1 MSTNKEKDIYLKD
14 GKLDL
19 SILDEE
25 MLKPLT
31 KEGDIEEYN
40 TILEDLESM
49 DLKNIDISATLEE
62 MAMIFEEDEYNKA
75 FNKQRLEEEMKE
87 FHKKD

>member
-19 SILDEE
+19 SLLDEE
-25 MLKPLT
+25 T
-31 KEGDIEEYN
+31 IQEIEPEKYS

-49 DLKNIDISATLEE
+49 DLNNTDISSVLEE
-62 MAMIFEEDEYNKA
+62 MAMIFEKDEYDQACDKE
-75 FNKQRLEEEMKE
+75 KREEEMKE
-87 FHKKD
+87 FEKRD